1 MKCFYHSDR
10 DAVGTCKSCGKG
22 LCPDCAV
29 DLTKGLACRDKC
41 EKEVANI
48 IALIDQNIQF
58 SPASGNIMGNMRR
71 NTFAQASFLLTA
83 GAVFFL
89 TGWAT
94 DHILD
99 IPGLLGIVF
108 IVYGCYVLRR
118 GLKLPKQ

>member
-58 SPASGNIMGNMRR
+58 SPASRNIMGNMRK
-71 NTFAQASFLLTA
+71 NTFVQASFLLTA

-89 TGWAT
+89 TGLA
-94 DHILD
+94 LD
-99 IPGLLGIVF
+99 KVFELPGLLGIVF
-108 IVYGCYVLRR
+108 IVYGCYVLWR
-118 GLKLPKQ
+118 GMKLPKQ